1 MDQLRS
7 ESKSEEELLDALR
20 KSASEELRFFSNG
33 GKQERERWVVSQF
46 LTQLNLAFDEKE
58 LRSLDLHNKIDV
70 QFRDANFQVK
80 EILTEGVMPYGK
92 AEAKYTALKTA
103 KNLRDIK
110 WPSLG
115 YNIPPITTIYN
126 LVSTEA
132 LSLSCEPK
140 YASIKSGLD
149 LLFYVTRIYASL
161 IQKEEIDCE
170 YLSSIGWR
178 SISCLAGDQAIV
190 LFANS
195 TAPAFFAIYNQII
208 K

>member
-1 MDQLRS
+1 MSQLQS
-7 ESKSEEELLDALR
+7 ENKSEKELLDALR
-20 KSASEELRFFSNG
+20 KSALEELRFFSNG

-46 LTQLNLAFDEKE
+46 LSQLNLTFDETE
-58 LRSLDLHNKIDV
+58 LCSLDLHNKIDV

-80 EILTEGVMPYGK
+80 EILTKGVMRYRD
-92 AEAKYTALKTA
+92 AEAKYKALVTA

-110 WPSLG
+110 WPSFG
-115 YNIPPITTIYN
+115 YDIPPISTIYN
-126 LVSTEA
+126 LVSAET
-132 LSLSCEPK
+132 LSLSYKAK

-161 IQKEEIDCE
+161 IKKGEIDSE

-190 LFANS
+190 LFAS
-195 TAPAFFAIYNQII
+195 
-208 K
+208 